1 MNRSLALVVALA
13 VALLPGAAS
22 ARLIPN
28 ASGNSFN
35 LTTNPPTADLW
46 CNGGQVLGNG
56 TVKAYTEFCQDYTGS
71 LIPTSTLGTQTLG
84 SSTFPWSAIYAASQ
98 VTTGSVTE
106 GTVGTTNASG
116 TGGTAATQ
124 NTVNGLSVYGK
135 VAIVGINVSTIVP
148 VNSSYETVVSSGGN
162 LVVTATPSISTTTV
176 VQAAGALGT
185 ELASGTYLILSS
197 TSSTGGVT
205 FQDAGTLSG
214 SQLQLG
220 AATRLVDLYNTL
232 VLIYDATDHFWREV
246 SFTSN

>member
-1 MNRSLALVVALA
+1 MINRFLALVVAAA
-13 VALLPGAAS
+13 VALLPGAAH

-46 CNGGQVLGNG
+46 CNGGQIHGNSV
-56 TVKAYTEFCQDYTGS
+56 TAYTEICQDYLGDF
-71 LIPTSTLGTQTLG
+71 LPTSTSGTQTLG
-84 SSTFPWSAIYAASQ
+84 SSTFPWLSVYTQ
-98 VTTGSVTE
+98 GLTNTGSA
-106 GTVGTTNASG
+106 TNGANGSTSAGG

-124 NTVNGLSVYGK
+124 IINSGLQVFGK
-135 VAIVGINVSTIVP
+135 VAIAGINVSTVVP

-162 LVVTATPSISTTTV
+162 LVITATPSISTTTI
-176 VQAAGALGT
+176 VQAAGVLGT
-185 ELASGTYLILSS
+185 ELPSGTYLVLSS

-220 AATRLVDLYNTL
+220 ASTRLVDQYNTL
-232 VLIYDATDHFWREV
+232 VLIYDATDHFWREI
-246 SFTSN
+246 SFGSN